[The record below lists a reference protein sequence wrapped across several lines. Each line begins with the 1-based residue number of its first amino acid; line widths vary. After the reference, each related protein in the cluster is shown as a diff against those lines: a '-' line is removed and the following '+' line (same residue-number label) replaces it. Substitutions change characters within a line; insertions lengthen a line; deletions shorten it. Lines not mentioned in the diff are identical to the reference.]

1 LRTSLPALA
10 ATPISSCFADR
21 EAEFSD
27 EQGRDVLNRPEP
39 VKGIQRA
46 AWKHGRSVPTVIN
59 LVVAPNGVIDK
70 LAARSSQFT
79 GWWRKNSPD
88 LPNQNLELT
97 ALDRFYS
104 YRVQE
109 S

>member
-1 LRTSLPALA
+1 MRTSLPAIA
-10 ATPISSCFADR
+10 ATPIITCFADR

-27 EQGRDVLNRPEP
+27 CQGSDVLKRQDP

-46 AWKHGRSVPTVIN
+46 AWEHGRSVPTVIN
-59 LVVAPNGVIDK
+59 LVVAPNGVMDK
-70 LAARSSQFT
+70 LAARSSQFK

-97 ALDRFYS
+97 TIDRLYS

-109 S
+109 